1 MAEIQNTLAPEE
13 DDEVPIIEDVQ
24 KDGALKRDKLPVKD
38 YYRKW
43 DNFTADEVD
52 SLEEEEK
59 KGQEESDRLLG
70 KDKAFASE
78 AHKKDKTTHLAL
90 KEAKKIWDR
99 RRDEEINQKF
109 ELCDLIGVTKVLTSN
124 DLGGKN
130 VLSLKNCQGC
140 VLELP
145 PSLVGMIKL
154 FVEGCVD
161 TKVTLR
167 CKLITSHVE
176 VSHCDRVEVS
186 VQGEELHTLQV
197 DLSKSVRLT
206 YGPGLFKPEHKVYSA
221 GCLDLSIACA
231 AVEGFGGKDL
241 TARNDYIAD
250 LAPMVLYTGEGGA
263 GGGSSES
270 AKEGGEAAASPP
282 APAAAAAVPT
292 TTAAAAVEEEGE
304 ELPSLVVGSVPFENA
319 GSGATE
325 SDMASNSAQ
334 ASFSDTRSEEQHFI
348 TRLVA
353 GSSPGSGGLVTEVA
367 VQVGN
372 RWVTRSELDLETANQ
387 AEVTARE
394 MLENSHRAET
404 EKLSGNQSFGS
415 AEYSQ
420 AAVHYTVAIDLAST
434 ADSQSTQFP
443 QPVNPLI
450 HVCYSNRAAC
460 FLKLGQHERALAD
473 ADSCIGCAPDLF
485 VKGHFRRGLALHAM
499 GRYAEALPS
508 LGKALRLE
516 NPKLKKSVQQIQEAV
531 TFAEAKLNAEMRKRN
546 ARS

>member
-109 ELCDLIGVTKVLTSN
+109 ELCDLIGVTKVLTSK

-282 APAAAAAVPT
+282 AAAAAVPT
-292 TTAAAAVEEEGE
+292 TTAAAAEEGE

-516 NPKLKKSVQQIQEAV
+516 NPKLKKSVQQIKEAV